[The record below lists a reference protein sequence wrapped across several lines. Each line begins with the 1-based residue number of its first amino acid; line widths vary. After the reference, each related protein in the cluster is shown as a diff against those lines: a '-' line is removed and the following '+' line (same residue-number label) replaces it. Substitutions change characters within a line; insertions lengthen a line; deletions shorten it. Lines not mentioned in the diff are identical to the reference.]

1 MRLQTELN
9 LSLWLT
15 EETFDYLFELVQ
27 CLHLDLKVKKYHYP
41 EIFLKLWVL
50 FDCLEQP
57 I

>member
-9 LSLWLT
+9 LFLWLT